1 MSVSGLLTPVVR
13 SVVALGAWL
22 ARLALPDP
30 VGVRRRTQ
38 RGDVPGWVMVTVM
51 TAGLVYAIWTF
62 AGPELNAMLAR
73 ALGSVSGLG

>member
-1 MSVSGLLTPVVR
+1 MSVSGFL
-13 SVVALGAWL
+13 ALL
-22 ARLALPDP
+22 ARLTTLVLPEP
-30 VGVRRRTQ
+30 IGARRRTQ

-62 AGPELNAMLAR
+62 AGPELNAMLTR

>member
-1 MSVSGLLTPVVR
+1 MSVSGSLALLTR
-13 SVVALGAWL
+13 LVALVLPPPHGAR
-22 ARLALPDP
+22 A
-30 VGVRRRTQ
+30 RTQ

-62 AGPELNAMLAR
+62 AGPELNAMLSR

>member
-1 MSVSGLLTPVVR
+1 MSISGFIGLLARVR
-13 SVVALGAWL
+13 AAVLLLTGGA
-22 ARLALPDP
+22 A
-30 VGVRRRTQ
+30 RRTQ

-62 AGPELNAMLAR
+62 AGPELNAMLSR

>member
-1 MSVSGLLTPVVR
+1 MSVSGLLTLVIGLSTRIV
-13 SVVALGAWL
+13 
-22 ARLALPDP
+22 RLALPAP
-30 VGVRRRTQ
+30 SSGGRRSQ

>member
-1 MSVSGLLTPVVR
+1 MSVSGFLTLLLRCRALLLPPSAEGRR
-13 SVVALGAWL
+13 SA
-22 ARLALPDP
+22 
-30 VGVRRRTQ
+30 Q

-62 AGPELNAMLAR
+62 AGPELNAMLSR